1 MIDFWTYRWLVPQ
14 RSETKKEDRTAGYNL
29 GDFNSQAG
37 GRTVLGNSVGK
48 KREEVIGRSMAIKN
62 LGSFHPPWSSD
73 CSLVDLL

>member
-48 KREEVIGRSMAIKN
+48 KREEGYCSAPGLPALQVY
-62 LGSFHPPWSSD
+62 SD
-73 CSLVDLL
+73 SERK